1 MKYFLKK
8 VFFLIFLVVFNLE
21 AYSQQKNI
29 EIEGL
34 IIDNFEIAIPY
45 AAISI
50 PDKYIGTT
58 SNDEGRFLLLISTE
72 NLNDTIEVSTLGYK
86 TYKIAIRDYLAKDSD
101 TIILEEQVTELSGIN
116 ILSDLEYVERSLKHL
131 KKNTI
136 SKRHQ
141 LNLLYRRA
149 SVEDG
154 QSRFF
159 VEHHIKIIDE
169 GPSGSLRK
177 IQVDEGR
184 KSADYR
190 VVKMKQGKHSINYM
204 LDHNPLRDGLNVE
217 DYQWSRVGD
226 SYYDGEDVLIIE
238 GKSNKKTIRFYIGM
252 DTYKIYKIENSQS
265 KAVFV
270 YKKNK
275 EGKLYLSYH
284 NRDFKTKRVPDE
296 KLKKILR
303 YANKPVPSHFKLAYR
318 HEVFVLGIEEN
329 KKQFSVKNYG
339 GFGTDMGD
347 VEISYNEDFWQTF
360 PFPPDTEFY
369 LKIKSELESHYGV
382 PLTTQFKFVNQK

>member
-1 MKYFLKK
+1 MKIFLKK
-8 VFFLIFLVVFNLE
+8 LIFLIFIVVFHLT
-21 AYSQQKNI
+21 AISQQKNI
-29 EIEGL
+29 EIKGL
-34 IIDNFEIAIPY
+34 IIDNFEITIPY

-50 PDKYIGTT
+50 PDKFIGTI
-58 SNDEGRFLLLISTE
+58 SNDEGRFLLLISAE
-72 NLNDTIEVSTLGYK
+72 NLKDTIEVSTLGYK
-86 TYKIAIRDYLAKDSD
+86 TYKIAIQDYLAKDTD
-101 TIILEEQVTELSGIN
+101 TIILEEQVTELSSIT
-116 ILSDLEYVERSLKHL
+116 ILNDIEYVERSLKYL
-131 KKNTI
+131 KQNTI
-136 SKRHQ
+136 SQRHQ

-149 SVEDG
+149 SVEDN

-159 VEHHIKIIDE
+159 VEHYLKVIDE
-169 GPSGSLRK
+169 GPSGSLRR
-177 IQVDEGR
+177 IEVAEGR

-190 VVKMKQGKHSINYM
+190 IVKMKQVKHSINFM
-204 LDHNPLRDGLNVE
+204 IDHNPLRDGLSVE
-217 DYQWSRVGD
+217 DYQWTRVGD

-238 GKSNKKTIRFYIGM
+238 GKSNKKTLRLYIGM

-265 KAVFV
+265 NAVFI

-284 NRDFKTKRVPDE
+284 NRDYKTKKVPDE

-303 YANKPVPSHFKLAYR
+303 FANKPVPSHFKLAYR
-318 HEVFVLGIEEN
+318 HEVFVLGIEEDR
-329 KKQFSVKNYG
+329 KKFDVKNYG

-360 PFPPDTEFY
+360 PVPPDTEFY

-382 PLTTQFKFVNQK
+382 PLITQFQFVNQE